1 MSKNGYIVL
10 ESFIGSLGILVF
22 GFLSIPL
29 AAKWMGASITLDQ
42 GIGMSFIF
50 FVSRFLWLLCLRS
63 FFAHK
68 NYRVVAVLFVASVT
82 LILLFNMRL
91 FDFVVA
97 TP

>member
-1 MSKNGYIVL
+1 MSKNGSIVL
-10 ESFIGSLGILVF
+10 EAFIGSLGILVF

-42 GIGMSFIF
+42 GMGMSFIF
-50 FVSRFLWLLCLRS
+50 FVSRFLWLLCLRA
-63 FFAHK
+63 FFAEK
-68 NYRVVAVLFVASVT
+68 NYRVVAVLFIVSVT
-82 LILLFNMRL
+82 LILLFNLHL